1 MSAQPD
7 RLTVRD
13 DQMVFAI
20 PSEQN
25 GVEEIIYA
33 VDGDDVSRALGLDPR
48 RQRAK
53 LGGAWKHVDR
63 GAETDRELEQI
74 ENEHIPSQPIEDIP

>member
-25 GVEEIIYA
+25 GIEEIIYA
-33 VDGDDVSRALGLDPR
+33 ASGDELSRALGLDPR
-48 RQRAK
+48 RQRTK
-53 LGGAWKHVDR
+53 LGAHGNTWIGEQKRTGNWR
-63 GAETDRELEQI
+63 G
-74 ENEHIPSQPIEDIP
+74 